1 MFFNIL
7 FKTMFN
13 NMFLYIKRNKSGY
26 PWILMEPKKLL
37 LMVDDDLWVRNQKI
51 VNPWDLKS

>member
-1 MFFNIL
+1 
-7 FKTMFN
+7 
-13 NMFLYIKRNKSGY
+13 MFLYIKRNKSGY

-51 VNPWDLKS
+51 VNPRDLKS